1 MILSLFFFRFAQSQ
15 GLQITGYSN
24 FGPASYVELGSP
36 SAQAAVPLFKEERIV
51 KIAANHNKTT
61 AQVILRWLVQNKV
74 AVIPKSND
82 PARVAQNADIF
93 DFVLSEEEMV
103 TINGMNIP
111 FRLND
116 PGVYANIPI
125 YA

>member
-1 MILSLFFFRFAQSQ
+1 M
-15 GLQITGYSN
+15 
-24 FGPASYVELGSP
+24 
-36 SAQAAVPLFKEERIV
+36 PLFKEERIV

-61 AQVILRWLVQNKV
+61 AQVILRWLIQNKV

-93 DFVLSEEEMV
+93 NFVLSEDEMAIV
-103 TINGMNIP
+103 NGMNIP